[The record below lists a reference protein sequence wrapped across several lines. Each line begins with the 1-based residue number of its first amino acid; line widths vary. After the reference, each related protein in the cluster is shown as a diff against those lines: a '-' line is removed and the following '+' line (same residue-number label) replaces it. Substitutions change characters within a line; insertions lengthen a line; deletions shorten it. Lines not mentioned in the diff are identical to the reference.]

1 MASSKSLSPFLPLFP
16 PHPTP
21 APHLHNNSGV
31 NLYAM
36 LTGRLPFKSNNV
48 TTLHALILDK
58 AYHVPEHLSPEC
70 VDLLS
75 KLLMAR
81 AKDRISLEELCQHP
95 WVTAGNLPPVECT
108 GLPFPGISSELD
120 NEILQFM
127 VQYGFDAEAT
137 TNAVHNASCNHDA
150 ATYEL
155 LALKKARRGRLSTP
169 NRKNKSR
176 SLHRAATTN
185 DLQQAQQTAPPART
199 TTTDAAAPRRRSLRK
214 STHMSLPTSRQTS
227 AGSEGRGGTQS
238 TQRPAAVL
246 QAGARDA
253 GAANESNP
261 RRGSLREHRP
271 SSRRV
276 TTPSNGVG
284 AERDCSP
291 AARPS
296 RRPSALGPSRNAS
309 DEMSPGG
316 RNGSSP
322 SPARRLKRVT
332 SDNLTMI
339 SGTMRAA
346 RGGSG
351 YDDDD
356 DESGGGGISGS
367 LDRPRRASIH
377 GMAGLRQLAAAARG
391 SLDSGD
397 SRTRAGSFRAT
408 AARRNSLSQEVTP
421 SDASKGRL
429 SGGSILPEITPN
441 NVVSGTAS
449 RNTTLNGSRRRRRS
463 EWSVSEEPTVR
474 TLRYPLNRRMVSQK
488 PPQEVYAELRRVLE
502 QAGAM
507 THRLDE
513 DAGLSVRCT
522 LREVIFD
529 AEIVKLPG
537 LAMHGVHFKRIRGD
551 STVHNN
557 LCIEL
562 IDEMHL

>member
-1 MASSKSLSPFLPLFP
+1 
-16 PHPTP
+16 
-21 APHLHNNSGV
+21 
-31 NLYAM
+31 M

-81 AKDRISLEELCQHP
+81 AKDRISLEELRQHP
-95 WVTAGNLPPVECT
+95 WVTAGSLPPVDCN
-108 GLPFPGISSELD
+108 GMPFPGIDTELD
-120 NEILQFM
+120 SEILQFM
-127 VQYGFDAEAT
+127 VQHGFDAEAT
-137 TNAVHNASCNHDA
+137 ANAVHNASCNHDA

-155 LALKKARRGRLSTP
+155 LALRKARRGRLMTP
-169 NRKNKSR
+169 NRKNKPR

-185 DLQQAQQTAPPART
+185 DLQQAQQAAPPAPT
-199 TTTDAAAPRRRSLRK
+199 ATTDAAVSRRRSLRK

-253 GAANESNP
+253 GVASESNP
-261 RRGSLREHRP
+261 RRGSLREHRA
-271 SSRRV
+271 SARRV
-276 TTPSNGVG
+276 STPSNGAG
-284 AERDCSP
+284 EERDSSP

-309 DEMSPGG
+309 DELSPGS

-332 SDNLTMI
+332 SDNLGMI
-339 SGTMRAA
+339 SGAMRGTDA
-346 RGGSG
+346 G
-351 YDDDD
+351 YDN
-356 DESGGGGISGS
+356 EEEGSGGGGIAGS

-391 SLDSGD
+391 SLDGGG
-397 SRTRAGSFRAT
+397 SRTGSGSRQRAGSFRST
-408 AARRNSLSQEVTP
+408 AVRRNSLSLEVTP
-421 SDASKGRL
+421 GDTSKGRP
-429 SGGSILPEITPN
+429 SNGSILPEITPN
-441 NVVSGTAS
+441 VIASGGTAS
-449 RNTTLNGSRRRRRS
+449 RNTALTGSWRRRRS

-474 TLRYPLNRRMVSQK
+474 TLRYPLNRRMVSQR

-522 LREVIFD
+522 LREIVFD

-557 LCIEL
+557 LCVEL